1 MLGKFSKRRV
11 WVLLAIVLM
20 WPLPL
25 VAHIQM
31 LQPKPRT
38 LLQKIK
44 PCGATTVPKGTPVAT
59 YTAGET
65 IVVSWKETVPHP
77 GHYRISLD
85 PEGENDL
92 LDPPNFTAL
101 YTNPTVLLDGIA
113 DKTGTTTY
121 SVSVTLPEFEC
132 ANCTLQL
139 IQVMT
144 DKPPYGDGNDI
155 YYQCADITVLKPPPG
170 CAEPP
175 GDVDASATL
184 SVTDVQC
191 AIVATLWV
199 LGNEVGE
206 PPACLA
212 GDVDAADVNCDG
224 SVNVSDITLVTQR
237 VLGMPLDPAGD
248 ADGDQCPDSCQ

>member
-1 MLGKFSKRRV
+1 MLRATSIVFVG
-11 WVLLAIVLM
+11 LLWAS
-20 WPLPL
+20 PLA
-25 VAHIQM
+25 AHIQM

-38 LLQKIK
+38 VLQKIK
-44 PCGATTVPKGTPVAT
+44 PCGATTVPKGTPTAT
-59 YTAGET
+59 YLSGET
-65 IVVSWKETVPHP
+65 IMVSWKETVPHP

-85 PEGENDL
+85 PDGENDL
-92 LDPPNFTAL
+92 IDPPNFTAL

-121 SVSVTLPEFEC
+121 SVMVTLPDIEC

-155 YYQCADITVLKPPPG
+155 YYQCADITITKPPPG

-175 GDVDASATL
+175 GDVDGSGAL

-191 AIVATLWV
+191 SIVATLWE
-199 LGNEVGE
+199 LGNFSSEAPE
-206 PPACLA
+206 CL
-212 GDVDAADVNCDG
+212 GDETTAADVNCDG
-224 SVNVSDITLVTQR
+224 SINVGDITVVTQR
-237 VLGMPLDPAGD
+237 VLGMPLDPFAD
-248 ADGDQCPDSCQ
+248 ADGDQCPDACQ